1 MGRQGQD
8 GRLRR
13 LLKAR
18 AGDLLGASLMWHKMG
33 ISFPLSSYTVPA
45 SRTSVPGVDYRYSF
59 PTLTVCAASRADS
72 FCFALSFFLS
82 AALVCFACFSA
93 RPYHAKR
100 TSTRDFPSERR

>member
-1 MGRQGQD
+1 MT
-8 GRLRR
+8 
-13 LLKAR
+13 
-18 AGDLLGASLMWHKMG
+18 GDPVGASLMWHKMG

-45 SRTSVPGVDYRYSF
+45 SRTGVSEVYYRYSF

-100 TSTRDFPSERR
+100 TSKGGYPSERR